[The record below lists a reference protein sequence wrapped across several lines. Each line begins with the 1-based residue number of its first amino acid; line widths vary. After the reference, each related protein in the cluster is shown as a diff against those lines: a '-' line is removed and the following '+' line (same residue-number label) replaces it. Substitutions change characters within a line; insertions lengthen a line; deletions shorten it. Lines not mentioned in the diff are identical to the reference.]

1 MKLTAT
7 KRVVALI
14 AIIIC
19 MAELFFMLVLEH
31 SVLLHNIDRR
41 FIAPLNVVFLTGVAT
56 PLIYFFVINPFII
69 ARDEALAQVSHLAHV
84 DPLTQLANRRL
95 LLSHLGKAAA
105 DIARYKTYGALLL
118 LDLDGF
124 KPVND
129 THGHDAGDALLVEL
143 AKRLQSITRSGDI
156 VCRLGGDEFVVLISH
171 LGIDERIAHDKAL
184 LVAKKLI
191 NLVDKPFD
199 FNGKVSRVSAS
210 VGIRLLD
217 FAELDTET
225 VIGEADSAMYRAKQA
240 GKGCAVFF
248 EK

>member
-1 MKLTAT
+1 M
-7 KRVVALI
+7 
-14 AIIIC
+14 
-19 MAELFFMLVLEH
+19 
-31 SVLLHNIDRR
+31 
-41 FIAPLNVVFLTGVAT
+41 
-56 PLIYFFVINPFII
+56 
-69 ARDEALAQVSHLAHV
+69 AHV

-95 LLSHLGKAAA
+95 LLSHLGKVAA
-105 DIARYKTYGALLL
+105 DVARHKVYGALLL

-124 KPVND
+124 KPIND
-129 THGHDAGDALLVEL
+129 THGHDIGDALLVEI
-143 AKRLQSITRSGDI
+143 AKRLKSITRSGDI

-171 LGIDERIAHDKAL
+171 LGIDERMAHDKAS

-199 FNGKVSRVSAS
+199 CNGKVSHVSAS

-217 FAELDTET
+217 FAKLDMDMDV
-225 VIGEADSAMYRAKQA
+225 VIGEADIAMYRAKKA